1 MYFPL
6 QNACMSATSDE
17 PGPTFDFL
25 DAPPGT
31 RQQSRYAVSS
41 NAQITPGTRN
51 VGRIEAVSVDTGKTL
66 WKHEQRAGLTALLST
81 GGGLLFGGDAAGIFR
96 AWDDSTGEVLWEVDL
111 GSGVTGHPV
120 TYAVDGKQYVAV
132 STGVSVVTMIA
143 NRLAP
148 ELSTGVDNTLFVFA
162 LP

>member
-6 QNACMSATSDE
+6 QNACMSMTSSE

-31 RQQSRYAVSS
+31 RQQSRYGFSS
-41 NAQITPGTRN
+41 HAQITPGTKN
-51 VGRIEAVSVDTGKTL
+51 VGRIEAVSVETGGTL
-66 WKHEQRAGLTALLST
+66 WRYEQRAAVTALLTT
-81 GGGLLFGGDAAGIFR
+81 GGGLVFGGDSNGGFR
-96 AWDDSTGEVLWEVDL
+96 ALDQDTGKVLWEVNL

-120 TYAVDGKQYVAV
+120 TYSVDGKQYVAV
-132 STGVSVVTMIA
+132 STGVSVVTAIA
-143 NRLAP
+143 GMLAP
-148 ELSTGVDNTLFVFA
+148 ELSTGVDNTLIVFA